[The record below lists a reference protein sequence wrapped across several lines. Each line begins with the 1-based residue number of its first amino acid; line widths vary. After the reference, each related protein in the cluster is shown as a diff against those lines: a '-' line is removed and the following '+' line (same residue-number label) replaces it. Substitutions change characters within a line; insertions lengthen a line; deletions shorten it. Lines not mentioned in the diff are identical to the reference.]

1 MALHHA
7 VARNE
12 ITKEENLVSPFCNLA
27 WLVCLAQLR
36 CPGRHYQVSGA
47 KRFFSLRLPRWWSP
61 SHDNQLWTKKQN
73 LLGLS
78 FSLSALGSNQ
88 RGIYLSGSNTAQ
100 EVVCYLAR
108 STPRDFPSYFLASCA
123 RKIMRLERS
132 FPPSVTT
139 KGDNLV
145 LHWSIFRSWFY
156 IGDWINNF
164 GEARL
169 AILGNN
175 QSNAAGKLFGLLFT
189 AWRGVHKI

>member
-27 WLVCLAQLR
+27 WLVCLAQSR

-78 FSLSALGSNQ
+78 FSLCCSRLKQCTRSSLLLGEEHPQGFSLVFPCLL
-88 RGIYLSGSNTAQ
+88 RQ
-100 EVVCYLAR
+100 ENNEAWKK
-108 STPRDFPSYFLASCA
+108 FPT
-123 RKIMRLERS
+123 
-132 FPPSVTT
+132 V
-139 KGDNLV
+139 
-145 LHWSIFRSWFY
+145 
-156 IGDWINNF
+156 
-164 GEARL
+164 
-169 AILGNN
+169 GNN
-175 QSNAAGKLFGLLFT
+175 QRRQSRAPL
-189 AWRGVHKI
+189 VHISVVILYRRLDQ